1 MLPSG
6 SRNIAMRMSRIGR
19 TSTSIGASAA
29 RRAVTVSSKSVTSK
43 VT

>member
-1 MLPSG
+1 MPSG

-19 TSTSIGASAA
+19 TSTSTGAAAA
-29 RRAVTVSSKSVTSK
+29 RRAATVSSKSATSK